1 LAGFSFGRHGPFAR
15 RCFSDV
21 TLLGRIRSP
30 ACIAMIAVMACSN
43 RMLDQSNIASSKI
56 TTDSLQFL

>member
-1 LAGFSFGRHGPFAR
+1 
-15 RCFSDV
+15 V

-30 ACIAMIAVMACSN
+30 ACIAMIAVMACSIVF
-43 RMLDQSNIASSKI
+43 DQSNIASSKI